1 MSGHSI
7 TNIRYADDTVL
18 FSESEKDLQRLL
30 NVVVKESE
38 RMGLEI
44 NYTKTKCLV
53 VSKKSSPKCNLK
65 LKEQIIKQVSSFNY
79 LGSMIT
85 EDARCEIKRR
95 IALAKSAFSKL
106 GKILTNRTMSMR
118 TRIRVLN
125 CYIYPVLMYG
135 SETWTLA
142 SDTKK
147 RLESFEMWFLRRM
160 MKIPWTDKVS
170 NEEVLTRA
178 GVQRKMICEMLIRQL
193 KFMGHITCKEGLENL
208 ALTGKI
214 VGRRSRGRRRIL
226 RMDSLQKLLKER
238 GSSERTGSGT
248 SSGISKFTKRRKNLL
263 KVLICIVHQILL

>member
-1 MSGHSI
+1 MSPDLFNMYSEIILRELEDENGIQVGGHSI

-30 NVVVKESE
+30 NLVVKESE

-65 LKEQIIKQVSSFNY
+65 LKEQIINQVSSFNY

-85 EDARCEIKRR
+85 EDARCETEIKRR

-118 TRIRVLN
+118 TKIRVLN

-135 SETWTLA
+135 SET
-142 SDTKK
+142 
-147 RLESFEMWFLRRM
+147 
-160 MKIPWTDKVS
+160 
-170 NEEVLTRA
+170 
-178 GVQRKMICEMLIRQL
+178 
-193 KFMGHITCKEGLENL
+193 
-208 ALTGKI
+208 
-214 VGRRSRGRRRIL
+214 
-226 RMDSLQKLLKER
+226 
-238 GSSERTGSGT
+238 
-248 SSGISKFTKRRKNLL
+248 
-263 KVLICIVHQILL
+263 

>member
-1 MSGHSI
+1 MSPDLFSMYSEIILRELEDENGIQVGGHSI
-7 TNIRYADDTVL
+7 INIRYADDTVL

-30 NVVVKESE
+30 NLVVKESE
-38 RMGLEI
+38 GMGLEI

-85 EDARCEIKRR
+85 EDARCETEITRR
-95 IALAKSAFSKL
+95 ISLAKSAFSKL
-106 GKILTNRTMSMR
+106 GKILTNRTMGMR

-147 RLESFEMWFLRRM
+147 RLESCKMWFLRRM
-160 MKIPWTDKVS
+160 MKIPWTDRVS
-170 NEEVLTRA
+170 NEEVLTHDV
-178 GVQRKMICEMLIRQL
+178 VQRKMIREMWIRQL
-193 KFMGHITCKEGLENL
+193 KFVGHITRKEGLENL
-208 ALTGKI
+208 ALTGKMWKEV
-214 VGRRSRGRRRIL
+214 VGEEGGYFGWTVCRNCW
-226 RMDSLQKLLKER
+226 
-238 GSSERTGSGT
+238 
-248 SSGISKFTKRRKNLL
+248 KREE
-263 KVLICIVHQILL
+263 